1 MRGVGEPSGPSEAT
15 TRLSLREVFDTEVA
29 FVFRV
34 LRRLGVPERDLD
46 DAAQDVF
53 VVVHRRLPSFE
64 GGLSLRAWLFGIA
77 RRVALARRRRASQ
90 RFEHLDN
97 EAHGAATDV
106 GNEEQIAAR
115 ALLER
120 ALAVL
125 DAPKRE
131 VLFLY
136 ELEGMPMHEV
146 AQAVG
151 CPLQTAYSRLRA
163 ARALVRSEL
172 EQLLQ
177 RKTS

>member
-1 MRGVGEPSGPSEAT
+1 MKGVGEPSGPSDAV
-15 TRLSLREVFDTEVA
+15 TRPSLREVFDAEVA

-46 DAAQDVF
+46 DAAQDIF

-77 RRVALARRRRASQ
+77 KRVALARRRRASQ
-90 RFEHLDN
+90 RLERLES
-97 EAHGAATDV
+97 EAGDSGV
-106 GNEEQIAAR
+106 SRSNEEQIAAR

-120 ALAVL
+120 ALAAL
-125 DAPKRE
+125 DDPKRE

-146 AQAVG
+146 AEAIG
-151 CPLQTAYSRLRA
+151 CPLQTAYSRLRS
-163 ARALVRSEL
+163 ARAIVRSEL
-172 EQLLQ
+172 ERLLQ

>member
-1 MRGVGEPSGPSEAT
+1 MRGVGEPSGPSDPS
-15 TRLSLREVFDTEVA
+15 TRPSLRDVFDAEVA

-64 GGLSLRAWLFGIA
+64 PGLSLRAWLFGII
-77 RRVALARRRRASQ
+77 RRVALGRRRRASQ
-90 RFEHLDN
+90 RLEELGT
-97 EAHGAATDV
+97 EADSVASAPCK
-106 GNEEQIAAR
+106 EEQLAAR

-146 AQAVG
+146 AEAVG

-163 ARALVRSEL
+163 ARSLVRGEL
-172 EQLLQ
+172 DHLLQ

>member
-1 MRGVGEPSGPSEAT
+1 MGAPSGPAT
-15 TRLSLREVFDTEVA
+15 AAAQLSLRDVFDAEAA

-34 LRRLGVPERDLD
+34 LRRLRVPEPDLD

-53 VVVHRRLPSFE
+53 VIVHRRLESFDPA
-64 GGLSLRAWLFGIA
+64 LSLRAWLFGIA
-77 RRVALARRRRASQ
+77 RRVALARRRRASH
-90 RFEHLDN
+90 RAE
-97 EAHGAATDV
+97 EYSAAAEGVATETSAENQV
-106 GNEEQIAAR
+106 AAR

-125 DAPKRE
+125 DGPQRE

-146 AQAVG
+146 AQAIG

-163 ARALVRSEL
+163 ARALVQNEL
-172 EQLLQ
+172 GPLLH

>member
-1 MRGVGEPSGPSEAT
+1 MRGVGEPSGPSDPAA
-15 TRLSLREVFDTEVA
+15 RPSFREVFDTEVG

-77 RRVALARRRRASQ
+77 RRVALGRRRRASQ
-90 RFEHLDN
+90 RLEQLGS
-97 EAHGAATDV
+97 ESLDV
-106 GNEEQIAAR
+106 GADASKEEQIAAR

-125 DAPKRE
+125 DAEKRE

-146 AQAVG
+146 AEAVG
-151 CPLQTAYSRLRA
+151 CPVQTAYSRLRT
-163 ARALVRSEL
+163 ARVLVRDQLS
-172 EQLLQ
+172 QLLE

>member
-1 MRGVGEPSGPSEAT
+1 M
-15 TRLSLREVFDTEVA
+15 TRPSLREVFDTEVA

-90 RFEHLDN
+90 RLEQL
-97 EAHGAATDV
+97 GADAGSTATTPSE
-106 GNEEQIAAR
+106 EEQIAAR

-146 AQAVG
+146 AAAVG

-163 ARALVRSEL
+163 ARTLVRSEL
-172 EQLLQ
+172 EQLLH

>member
-1 MRGVGEPSGPSEAT
+1 
-15 TRLSLREVFDTEVA
+15 
-29 FVFRV
+29 
-34 LRRLGVPERDLD
+34 LD

-77 RRVALARRRRASQ
+77 RRVALTRRRRASHRAEEYGIAVEQ
-90 RFEHLDN
+90 
-97 EAHGAATDV
+97 AAQEPSK
-106 GNEEQIAAR
+106 EEQVLAR

-120 ALAVL
+120 ALSVL
-125 DAPKRE
+125 DEPKRE

-163 ARALVRSEL
+163 ARALLRSEL
-172 EQLLQ
+172 DQLLH
-177 RKTS
+177 RKSS